1 MTRLIIARHGNTFG
15 PEETPLR
22 VGARTDLDLVAS
34 GIEQAF
40 QLGTVLKKKNLQ
52 PTRIIAGPLK
62 RTLNMA
68 EIAARMLADPP
79 VTVEVDE
86 RLREVDYGPDE
97 GQPED
102 KVIARI
108 GTDAIQNWDQHAIV
122 PDGWQTD
129 PEKSKQDWQDL
140 ADTLRRENPGE
151 NILIVTSNGIA
162 RFAPYLTGDFEGF
175 KEKFPL
181 KLSTGAFGILEHHEG
196 RWQVLGWN
204 VKPKDHLSAA

>member
-15 PEETPLR
+15 PGDTPLR

-40 QLGTVLKKKNLQ
+40 QLGTLLKMKNLR

-68 EIAARMLADPP
+68 EIAARMLGDTP

-108 GTDAIQNWDQHAIV
+108 GAEAIKNWDEHAIV
-122 PDGWQTD
+122 PEGWQTD
-129 PEKSKQDWQDL
+129 PEKLKHEWQDL
-140 ADTLRRENPGE
+140 ADQILAKNPGE
-151 NILIVTSNGIA
+151 TVLIVTSNGIA
-162 RFAPYLTGDFEGF
+162 RFAPYLTGDFEAF
-175 KEKFPL
+175 KKEFPL
-181 KLSTGAFGILEHHEG
+181 KLSTGAIGILEHRDK